1 MSDQHPLTDVV
12 QLYRMA
18 GCPDMDGNTFS
29 GQLDFATARHL
40 IERLREQDTRNGRF
54 SEVRVDQELIA
65 DGQTF
70 PVSGDRVKFDF
81 QVAIQGDAQFY
92 IDIENLCKIRSIGR
106 GKFPENFYLVGED
119 YQHGQDETIPES
131 VRNLRALAALVRSLS
146 ELSDHHYETTGSG
159 AWTLLFLTNDQ
170 NAALETRISSSMI
183 KSQSPVMKALLDD
196 LLSHQSGIHQSEKRL
211 MFSATMCEVLKGGVT
226 FSQFIDRSEK
236 LVELYQNN
244 LKTYLSGFSF
254 EQARREVADAQ
265 TQFAERLS
273 KTVNDMTA
281 KLLGLPV
288 SMFAVFAV
296 LRTEHWLEQFL
307 MLVAAIMA
315 SYILY
320 QMIHHQKKQLQ
331 QIAQSK
337 DLVFKALESRSH
349 ADNYP
354 EELKDAIRTAICSL
368 QSNTRALRRTLNIYT
383 LLAWLPGVSST
394 IALLHSN
401 HTQITGLLVR

>member
-1 MSDQHPLTDVV
+1 MSDQHPLTNVV

-18 GCPDMDGNTFS
+18 GCPDMDGSTFS
-29 GQLDFATARHL
+29 SQLDFATAQDL
-40 IERLREQDTRNGRF
+40 IERLRRQNNRYGSF
-54 SEVRVDQELIA
+54 SEVRVDQELIT
-65 DGQTF
+65 DDQTF
-70 PVSGDRVKFDF
+70 PVSGNQVKFDF
-81 QVAIQGDAQFY
+81 QVAIKGDARFY
-92 IDIENLCKIRSIGR
+92 MDIEDLCKKIRSIGR
-106 GKFPENFYLVGED
+106 GKFPEHFYLVGED
-119 YQHGQDETIPES
+119 YQHGQDESMPEA
-131 VRNLRALAALVRSLS
+131 VQNLKALAALVQSLA

-170 NAALETRISSSMI
+170 NATLETRISSSMI

-196 LLSHQSGIHQSEKRL
+196 LLSHQSGIHQREKRL

-254 EQARREVADAQ
+254 EQARREVAEAQ
-265 TQFAERLS
+265 TQFAEQLS

-288 SMFAVFAV
+288 SMFAVFAI
-296 LRTEHWLEQFL
+296 LKTNRWQEQSL
-307 MLVAAIMA
+307 MLIAAFMA
-315 SYILY
+315 SYVLY

-331 QIAQSK
+331 QIATSK
-337 DLVFKALESRSH
+337 DLVFKTLEDRSH

-354 EELKDAIRTAICSL
+354 EDLKDAIQTAVCSL
-368 QSNTRALRRTLNIYT
+368 ESNRRALGRTLNIYT
-383 LLAWLPGVSST
+383 LLAWLPGVSSL
-394 IALLHSN
+394 IAFCL
-401 HTQITGLLVR
+401 

>member
-1 MSDQHPLTDVV
+1 MSDQHPLTNVV

-18 GCPDMDGNTFS
+18 GCPDMDGSTFS
-29 GQLDFATARHL
+29 GQLDFATAQDL
-40 IERLREQDTRNGRF
+40 IERLRIQNTKYGGF
-54 SEVRVDQELIA
+54 SEVRVDQELIT
-65 DGQTF
+65 DDQTF
-70 PVSGDRVKFDF
+70 PVSGNQVKFDF

-92 IDIENLCKIRSIGR
+92 IDIEDLCKKIRSIGR
-106 GKFPENFYLVGED
+106 GKFPEHFYLVGED
-119 YQHGQDETIPES
+119 YQHGQDESMPEA
-131 VRNLRALAALVRSLS
+131 VQNLKALAALVQSLA

-170 NAALETRISSSMI
+170 NATLETRISSSMI

-196 LLSHQSGIHQSEKRL
+196 LLSHQSGIHQREKRL

-254 EQARREVADAQ
+254 EQARREVAEAQ
-265 TQFAERLS
+265 TQFAEQLS

-288 SMFAVFAV
+288 SMFAVFAI
-296 LRTEHWLEQFL
+296 LKTNRWQEQSL
-307 MLVAAIMA
+307 MLIAAFMA
-315 SYILY
+315 SYVLY

-331 QIAQSK
+331 QIATSK
-337 DLVFKALESRSH
+337 DLVFKTLEDRSH

-354 EELKDAIRTAICSL
+354 EDLKDAIQTAVCSL
-368 QSNTRALRRTLNIYT
+368 ESNRRALGRTLNIYT
-383 LLAWLPGVSST
+383 LLAWLPGVSSL
-394 IALLHSN
+394 IAFCL
-401 HTQITGLLVR
+401 